1 MRRYLIIGLALLG
14 ALLISFIVYYIS
26 KKINRSNSLF
36 LATISGLMTFIIIL
50 LYGFFY
56 LEQFSGSIDT
66 KYTPHHVINGKV
78 LGGEFNKN

>member
-1 MRRYLIIGLALLG
+1 MRRYLIIGIALLG
-14 ALLISFIVYYIS
+14 ALLVSFIVYYIS
-26 KKINRSNSLF
+26 KKVNRSKSMF
-36 LATISGLMTFIIIL
+36 LATFSGLVTFIIIL

-66 KYTPHHVINGKV
+66 KYTPPQVINGKV